1 MGDSLFALT
10 SFDLPLSFSFFLTLQ
25 NTNTRIFVAT
35 STVLKI
41 LRIDLS
47 TTVREFVTINI
58 SRGRSTMDEFA
69 TRPSEKFVRR
79 QRHLSPPEL
88 FSQRP
93 SIISERN
100 EESVEFY
107 DTTAGWCESTCT
119 TWKYIESRFERTNLH
134 SMRFAFHRNCFRSAS
149 RGPAGFTM
157 SSRSV

>member
-1 MGDSLFALT
+1 MRSIENGRFIVRVDKI
-10 SFDLPLSFSFFLTLQ
+10 FDLPLSFSFFLTLQ
-25 NTNTRIFVAT
+25 NTNTCIFVAT

-79 QRHLSPPEL
+79 QRHLPPPEL

-93 SIISERN
+93 SIISGRN

-107 DTTAGWCESTCT
+107 DTTVQD
-119 TWKYIESRFERTNLH
+119 
-134 SMRFAFHRNCFRSAS
+134 
-149 RGPAGFTM
+149 RGARARVPRGNI
-157 SSRSV
+157 SKVVSNGLISIR

>member
-93 SIISERN
+93 SIISGRN

-107 DTTAGWCESTCT
+107 DTMVQDGA
-119 TWKYIESRFERTNLH
+119 RARVP
-134 SMRFAFHRNCFRSAS
+134 
-149 RGPAGFTM
+149 RGNISKVVSNGLI
-157 SSRSV
+157 SIR

>member
-79 QRHLSPPEL
+79 QRHLPPPEL
-88 FSQRP
+88 FSQQP
-93 SIISERN
+93 SIISGRN

-107 DTTAGWCESTCT
+107 DTTVQDREHVYHVEIYRKS
-119 TWKYIESRFERTNLH
+119 FRTD
-134 SMRFAFHRNCFRSAS
+134 
-149 RGPAGFTM
+149 
-157 SSRSV
+157 

>member
-10 SFDLPLSFSFFLTLQ
+10 SFDLPLSFSFSFFLTLQ

-79 QRHLSPPEL
+79 QRHLPPPEL

-93 SIISERN
+93 SIISGRN

-107 DTTAGWCESTCT
+107 DTTVQDREHVYHVEIYRKS
-119 TWKYIESRFERTNLH
+119 FRTD
-134 SMRFAFHRNCFRSAS
+134 
-149 RGPAGFTM
+149 
-157 SSRSV
+157 

>member
-79 QRHLSPPEL
+79 QRHFPPPEL

-107 DTTAGWCESTCT
+107 DTTVQDREHVYHVEIYRKS
-119 TWKYIESRFERTNLH
+119 FRTD
-134 SMRFAFHRNCFRSAS
+134 
-149 RGPAGFTM
+149 
-157 SSRSV
+157 

>member
-10 SFDLPLSFSFFLTLQ
+10 SFDLPLSFSFFLTFQ

-93 SIISERN
+93 SIISGRN

-107 DTTAGWCESTCT
+107 DTTVQDGA
-119 TWKYIESRFERTNLH
+119 RARVP
-134 SMRFAFHRNCFRSAS
+134 
-149 RGPAGFTM
+149 RGNISKVVSNGLI
-157 SSRSV
+157 SIR

>member
-93 SIISERN
+93 SIISGRN

-107 DTTAGWCESTCT
+107 DTTVQDGA
-119 TWKYIESRFERTNLH
+119 RARVP
-134 SMRFAFHRNCFRSAS
+134 
-149 RGPAGFTM
+149 RGNISKVVSNGLI
-157 SSRSV
+157 SIR